1 MGVLDR
7 FDMNDKVSIIT
18 GGARGLGFGIATGL
32 GEAGSTIIIADYN
45 IEGSEK
51 AAKELKSMGISAT
64 AIKLDVTDREHC
76 ESVIKEVVEKYGKI
90 DALVNNA
97 GINCHVEFENM
108 TDEEWH
114 RVLAVNLDGV
124 FNMCQFVGKQMIK
137 QGKGSIINIASMNG
151 IVATYP
157 QTISS
162 YNTSKAGVIMLT
174 KSLAIE
180 WSKKGIRV
188 NAIAPGFVETEL
200 TKKKWHDPTSE
211 FVKSMLAR
219 IPIGRRATIDEMAPL
234 ALFLASEA
242 SSYATGAVFVIDGGY
257 TAI

>member
-1 MGVLDR
+1 MGILEL
-7 FDMNDKVSIIT
+7 FDMNDKVVIIT
-18 GGARGLGFGIATGL
+18 GGARGLGFGMAKGL
-32 GEAGSTIIIADYN
+32 GEAGATIIIADYD

-51 AAKELKSMGISAT
+51 AVSELKSIGIKAR
-64 AIKLDVTDREHC
+64 AFKLDVTDREVC
-76 ESVIKEVVEKYGKI
+76 EKTVNKVIEKFGKI
-90 DALVNNA
+90 DVLINNA
-97 GINCHVEFENM
+97 GINCHVKFEDM

-114 RVLAVNLDGV
+114 RVLAVNLGGV
-124 FNMCQFVGKQMIK
+124 FNMCQFVGKQMLK
-137 QGKGSIINIASMNG
+137 QQKGSIINIASMNG

-180 WSKKGIRV
+180 WAEKGIRV

-200 TKKKWHDPTSE
+200 TKKKWHDPNSE
-211 FVKSMLAR
+211 FVKSMLIR
-219 IPIGRRATIDEMAPL
+219 VPMRRRGTIDEIAPL

-242 SSYATGAVFVIDGGY
+242 SSYATGAVYVIDGGY